1 MKKTSFFII
10 VFIYSFSFASQIET
24 NIIVENCKACHNL
37 SMRVTE
43 KIPYLGDL
51 EKEEFVK
58 LMKAY
63 KNGKANSVMNRISK
77 VLSNEDIKTIADII
91 YEKKQSK

>member
-1 MKKTSFFII
+1 
-10 VFIYSFSFASQIET
+10 
-24 NIIVENCKACHNL
+24 
-37 SMRVTE
+37 MRVTE

-63 KNGKANSVMNRISK
+63 KNRKANSVMNRISK

>member
-1 MKKTSFFII
+1 
-10 VFIYSFSFASQIET
+10 
-24 NIIVENCKACHNL
+24 
-37 SMRVTE
+37 MRVTE